1 MTTSEL
7 KNEFLIHYNAI
18 ATNSAPGL
26 DDYEISVFLTKA
38 QLEIVKNYYTPNGN
52 KYKEGFENSE
62 KRRVDLKELVKTHKS
77 TTIITSTNGVSVN
90 SKFFKI
96 PDDVF
101 LIVYEKAKIQ
111 STDCYNG
118 TDLTVYPKT
127 HDEYNIQKDNPFK
140 NPDSSTVWRLDISKE
155 GVDKVVELISPYTI
169 SEYQL
174 RYIKYPKPIIITN
187 LTTAFPSDGLSIDGI
202 TSSQTCELDPSIHR
216 EILDRAVE
224 LALRDYKPSNLESKI
239 QLDSRN
245 E

>member
-1 MTTSEL
+1 MNVSEF

-38 QLEIVKNYYTPNGN
+38 QLELVKDYYTPEGN
-52 KYKEGFENSE
+52 KYKKGFENSE
-62 KRRVDLKELVKTHKS
+62 KRRTDLKELVKDYKS
-77 TTIITSTNGVSVN
+77 ATIITSSAGISNN

-101 LIVYEKAKIQ
+101 LIVYEGCKIA
-111 STDCYNG
+111 SNDCFNG
-118 TDLTVYPKT
+118 HILNVYAKT
-127 HDEYNIQKDNPFK
+127 HDEYNIQASNPFK
-140 NPDSSTVWRLDISKE
+140 NPDSSTIWRLNTSMI
-155 GVDKVVELISPYTI
+155 GNDKVVELISPYTL
-169 SEYQL
+169 SEYQF
-174 RYIKYPKPIIITN
+174 RYIKFPSPII
-187 LTTAFPSDGLSIDGI
+187 LSDFDTTFPSDNLSIDGKKL
-202 TSSQTCELDPSIHR
+202 TKTCELDQSIHR
-216 EILDRAVE
+216 EIVDRAVE